1 MKIQILKS
9 GNSKVTTYA
18 ACPML
23 VDVPPDGDDARKSTK
38 KQ

>member
-9 GNSKVTTYA
+9 ASTVKTYA

-23 VDVPPDGDDARKSTK
+23 VDLPPDGDDARKATK

>member
-1 MKIQILKS
+1 MKIEIVKS

-23 VDVPPDGDDARKSTK
+23 VDLPPDGDDARKATQK
-38 KQ
+38 K